1 MDNYEFFTENQEF
14 KIRLSKRKRLISY
27 TSYSNYTCT
36 IEFLNNL
43 NQTILKIE
51 NTELDYF
58 RFIEGLN
65 DFICNFG
72 NIISDNLYFTHTDIS
87 SFFLFISIEDYSI
100 GPSEFD
106 DNLYLA
112 IYEESIYGTRLRLNL
127 NTTIS
132 WIEEFIYSLFQ
143 IIEDLPY
150 LNELSTTTA
159 LEFLDYS
166 RINREY

>member
-27 TSYSNYTCT
+27 TNYSNYTCT

-87 SFFLFISIEDYSI
+87 SFFLFISIEDYST

-112 IYEESIYGTRLRLNL
+112 IYEESIYGTKLRLNL

-150 LNELSTTTA
+150 LNELSTTA